1 MHIYITSQHVESCQH
16 DAMSKQCQHWRAGC
30 EQAAAQEEAQRECGQ
45 HQRARRGHRCWV
57 ERAEGRVAP
66 RGARAGG

>member
-1 MHIYITSQHVESCQH
+1 
-16 DAMSKQCQHWRAGC
+16 MSKQCQHWRAGC